1 MRNPAKTEVRR
12 LAMKH
17 QDRMKVLALDARTRS
32 EDEGW
37 DPKTTYDASM
47 RLNKK
52 KLQGLFR
59 EHSLAI
65 WGLESTILRL
75 LEELPEDVPE
85 TCDYCIEG
93 VTDGEHEEGCADD
106 GGCDGC
112 ASRQRGVLQ
121 KLGLRLDDWDHVVAL
136 AGNPNTGKSTVFN
149 AMTGLKQHT
158 GNWPG
163 KTVARAEGGFSSG
176 GQRYKL
182 VDLPGT
188 YSLLSASLD
197 EQIARDFI
205 LFGKP
210 DVTVIVVDATRLER
224 NLNLVL
230 QVLEIT
236 DRAVLCLNLVD
247 EARRKGIG
255 VDSRRLARDLGIPVV
270 ETSARYDE
278 GLDELVVHTG
288 SMRGVTI
295 HEDGAV
301 TAEAGANLI
310 GTAVKCC
317 RAGWRGLESAVGIPG
332 SVGGAAVM
340 NAGAYGFSI
349 SDSLREIVVYD
360 ENGDRTEPPEGW
372 RFHYRGSSIPEGAAV
387 GAVTVDLEKDD
398 PADLER
404 ETRAIAEKRRTSQ
417 PGGRNAGCVF
427 KNPEGGHAGGMID
440 ELGLKGLRRGRA
452 VVSPRHANFVVN
464 EGGASAD
471 DVLGLIDDVRDRVR
485 AAKGVDLDLEVKV
498 WGPQP

>member
-1 MRNPAKTEVRR
+1 MDP
-12 LAMKH
+12 
-17 QDRMKVLALDARTRS
+17 RMSEALRQA
-32 EDEGW
+32 GI
-37 DPKTTYDASM
+37 P
-47 RLNKK
+47 
-52 KLQGLFR
+52 FR
-59 EHSLAI
+59 EGESLSRHTSMGVGGEAAVMAFPRSCGELGTALWI
-65 WGLESTILRL
+65 RADLE
-75 LEELPEDVPE
+75 VPHR
-85 TCDYCIEG
+85 
-93 VTDGEHEEGCADD
+93 VL
-106 GGCDGC
+106 GGG
-112 ASRQRGVLQ
+112 SNL
-121 KLGLRLDDWDHVVAL
+121 VVA
-136 AGNPNTGKSTVFN
+136 
-149 AMTGLKQHT
+149 
-158 GNWPG
+158 
-163 KTVARAEGGFSSG
+163 
-176 GQRYKL
+176 
-182 VDLPGT
+182 
-188 YSLLSASLD
+188 
-197 EQIARDFI
+197 
-205 LFGKP
+205 
-210 DVTVIVVDATRLER
+210 
-224 NLNLVL
+224 
-230 QVLEIT
+230 
-236 DRAVLCLNLVD
+236 
-247 EARRKGIG
+247 
-255 VDSRRLARDLGIPVV
+255 
-270 ETSARYDE
+270 DE

-349 SDSLREIVVYD
+349 SDSLREITVYD
-360 ENGDRTEPPEGW
+360 ENGARTEPPEGW

-387 GAVTVDLEKDD
+387 GSVTVDLEKDD

-427 KNPEGGHAGGMID
+427 KNPEGGHAGRLID

-471 DVLGLIDDVRDRVR
+471 DVLGLIDDLRERVR
-485 AAKGVDLDLEVKV
+485 VSKGVDLELEVKV